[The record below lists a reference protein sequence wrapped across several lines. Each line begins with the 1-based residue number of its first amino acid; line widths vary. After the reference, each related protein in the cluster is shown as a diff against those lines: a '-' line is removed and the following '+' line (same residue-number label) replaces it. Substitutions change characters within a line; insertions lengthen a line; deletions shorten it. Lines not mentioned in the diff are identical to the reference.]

1 MNTKIFKLFMSNLE
15 QSFSLPKYDSVRST
29 LDQNTRID
37 YLPWTPVRL
46 EKFRSEI
53 EENLQLEVKL
63 KGTVEKVVESCNNA
77 YMSRFFGEIWR
88 PNTDQY
94 QYSGWNLVD
103 EINKQTPESVLDIG
117 CGYNGFK
124 GRINNLI
131 GIDPYNNCAD
141 YMVDI
146 LDFTVKSESFDH
158 ILALGSINYN
168 DYREI
173 HSQFSK
179 AVDLLKP
186 DGKLYLRVNPGQ
198 GTQRKQ
204 SPFID
209 IFPWTFE
216 IAYQLADEFNLNLLT
231 FKKEVNG
238 RLFFIYLKK

>member
-1 MNTKIFKLFMSNLE
+1 MNTKIFKLFMDSLE
-15 QSFSLPKYDSVRST
+15 KSFALPKYDSIRET
-29 LDQNTRID
+29 LDKNTRID
-37 YLPWTPVRL
+37 YLPWTPVRF
-46 EKFRSEI
+46 EKFQDDVQTQLNIELKFKGTI
-53 EENLQLEVKL
+53 EEVVKQAN
-63 KGTVEKVVESCNNA
+63 KK
-77 YMSRFFGEIWR
+77 YMSIFFGEIWK
-88 PNTDQY
+88 PNTDEF

-103 EINKQTPESVLDIG
+103 EINKQDPKSVLDVG

-146 LDFTVKSESFDH
+146 LDFSVKPESFDH

-168 DYREI
+168 DYDEI
-173 HSQFSK
+173 HAQFAKTIS
-179 AVDLLKP
+179 LLQP
-186 DGKLYLRVNPGQ
+186 GGKLYLRVNPKYNAP
-198 GTQRKQ
+198 RKQ

-216 IAYQLADEFNLNLLT
+216 IAYKLSEEFNLHLLT

-238 RLFFIYLKK
+238 RLFFVYVKN